1 MTATHWIIVEERAR
15 ERRARLHL
23 ERTADRLA
31 RAALARPAAAEAVP
45 PPLRGP
51 AAVWGPLAGLATL
64 LGLHLLSVVTH

>member
-1 MTATHWIIVEERAR
+1 MTATHWTVVEQRAR

-31 RAALARPAAAEAVP
+31 RTALAQPRVAEAVP
-45 PPLRGP
+45 ATLRGP
-51 AAVWGPLAGLATL
+51 AVVWGPLTGLAML